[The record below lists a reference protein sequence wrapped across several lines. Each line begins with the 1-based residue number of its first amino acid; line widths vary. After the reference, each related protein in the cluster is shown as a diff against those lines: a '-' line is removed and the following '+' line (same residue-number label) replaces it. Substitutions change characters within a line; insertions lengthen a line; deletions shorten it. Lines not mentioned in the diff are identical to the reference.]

1 MVSEELG
8 LVGEGSRKVVARGS
22 VGLDFQTIV
31 GQDLASE
38 ALASQ
43 SLQRIQLEGRVLLVA
58 LAVVVVPGE
67 VEIRQVMVGC
77 SGEPSSNLNVRLV
90 GPSSC

>member
-58 LAVVVVPGE
+58 W
-67 VEIRQVMVGC
+67 I
-77 SGEPSSNLNVRLV
+77 
-90 GPSSC
+90 

>member
-8 LVGEGSRKVVARGS
+8 LVGGGSRKTVARGS
-22 VGLDFQTIV
+22 VGFQTIV

-58 LAVVVVPGE
+58 W
-67 VEIRQVMVGC
+67 I
-77 SGEPSSNLNVRLV
+77 
-90 GPSSC
+90 

>member
-8 LVGEGSRKVVARGS
+8 LVAEGSRKMVARGW
-22 VGLDFQTIV
+22 VGFQTIV

-58 LAVVVVPGE
+58 WIYFAFFTGKNE
-67 VEIRQVMVGC
+67 TEYHKIDKK
-77 SGEPSSNLNVRLV
+77 
-90 GPSSC
+90 